1 MGVEEYIPPTGEEAL
16 NKKLEPYGITYDDLK
31 RLGVYPKDGEYE
43 FIPSFNTPT
52 GKIELYSTL
61 FEKYGYDPFPDW
73 KEELS
78 PPKPDEKFPFYFT
91 TTRPP
96 VHRHTMTQNNPGLSE
111 IYPENK
117 VWINKSVAKKKGI
130 KEGEE
135 VYVASKYGFIKVK
148 AYLTEGI
155 RPDTVCVAHGFGHWS
170 KYLSVAKG
178 KGGND
183 GDIEPARTLEE
194 EIEMNDPFAPSAD
207 CDVVVGIYKKCP
219 PLPTETKENAPKA
232 PQRSVPSPKPQ
243 PRHPT
248 PPPSQPEV
256 EESC

>member
-1 MGVEEYIPPTGEEAL
+1 MGAEEYMPPHGEKAFD
-16 NKKLEPYGITYDDLK
+16 KKLEPYGISYNDLK
-31 RLGVYPKDGEYE
+31 QLGVYPKEGKYE
-43 FIPSFNTPT
+43 FSPEFNTPT

-73 KEELS
+73 KDELA
-78 PPKPDEKFPFYFT
+78 PPQPNEKFPFYFT

-96 VHRHTMTQNNPGLSE
+96 VHRHTTTQNNPGLSE
-111 IYPENK
+111 IYSENK
-117 VWINKSVAKKKGI
+117 VWINKKVAERNGI
-130 KEGEE
+130 KDGEE

-170 KYLSVAKG
+170 KYLSIAKG

-207 CDVVVGIYKKCP
+207 CDIVVGIYKTQPSFIEEKIPSKP
-219 PLPTETKENAPKA
+219 PTSQ
-232 PQRSVPSPKPQ
+232 PQKPSPKPR
-243 PRHPT
+243 PK
-248 PPPSQPEV
+248 PEQISITTG
-256 EESC
+256 EEEGC